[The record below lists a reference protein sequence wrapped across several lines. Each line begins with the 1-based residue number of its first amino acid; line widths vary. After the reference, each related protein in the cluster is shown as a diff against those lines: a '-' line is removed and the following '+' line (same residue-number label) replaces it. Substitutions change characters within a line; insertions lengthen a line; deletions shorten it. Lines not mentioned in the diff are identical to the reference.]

1 MSRLITSGDTLSN
14 FGKYLPAP
22 YIDKIYIQDG
32 TVITAGTAGLTTAKI
47 TVDVFVYLRVTED
60 TDVASLEKDLEN
72 LRFYVYFANN
82 LSESVLEEI
91 FASKQYMPSS
101 DVIGDGDGG
110 YLRFSSFTAA
120 DTLQYDDNGNK
131 IIKYYGTWTLE
142 SDTLGWSNIENSY
155 LFTYSYTEEFEE
167 DPWYSAWSN
176 VLHTLD
182 DVERSEISYEVIM
195 ENGKLASQEEIIWVD
210 DQGSFYDGTGLQA
223 LSSKYYK
230 SDKITHSEI
239 VDSFQS
245 LLDEYETSA
254 KTDSALQSIVDQISY
269 ILATSAMAPDL
280 VPQLNLLRRAFPS
293 KSSATTPGELYLKYR
308 EKIYTANAVI
318 ETDGLL
324 SKRLISNAKLI
335 DQRAADPDDI
345 ATPDER
351 ASSDGWKMI
360 GTKIGWINSHYDSTT
375 LGLYKEQM
383 DLYGYTSLEDWMLST
398 EYTSWL
404 GVEEISPAPTAT
416 DYAYSWFYK
425 GYIFHD
431 YTAEVLQN
439 CAVGDHIDLK
449 TYLDYFDPQTLYR
462 YYYPSKIEF
471 SRGVTDEMEAGTR
484 YTMTQTITNWTPD
497 SAGFTFEHGSK
508 PGNTVPSF
516 TLDQFQTATGESETA
531 YAFCTIRNFL
541 PYNYEAGLTGDY
553 WSGNYRI
560 LGFQFQD
567 IDKLAGPD
575 EETYGAGT
583 DWTDAHGMWA
593 DESNYKFT
601 ITYQDTTEALLPD
614 LFSAYLSALVDLQAY
629 LTTASDYIA
638 YNIIDGHWNDHFK
651 EEMHNMYDG
660 EPGSAPWDYYPVY
673 YNVFR
678 EIVSQTFGGD
688 ENLMLADSA
697 DIAATISPD
706 TGTMEQLEAF
716 VAMFESFYYD
726 IILTLDVVAL
736 GANLYEREA
745 MRTFYPEVD
754 YPTSFIIGGSHHDDD
769 REYRTDSEQ
778 DDLATW
784 IDYVQT
790 DVTTVVPTDTGAEM
804 REDPEYEFLVNGETA
819 TEAGYTDEEG
829 ISAGDLGWTS
839 VGTDASFTI
848 AFSRDDAETIS
859 LSMGEVYLFKYME
872 IFDPDAVDAY
882 TPEPV
887 AGGYYYLAPID
898 VAGVTIDPTSAVFP
912 ALLDY
917 FSLVGTPAEGYD
929 VEEHVV
935 PFVVTVTTVQ
945 SDDYDPHAS
954 PSNPGTFDVWFTINP
969 TEELYGGMSSYTLK
983 TNWTNHTELP
993 TGYSGILINP
1003 DAWGLYAG
1011 GYKALPDLEYTFKT
1025 EYGDYSDV
1033 LAEGIAEAV
1042 EEAAEAAGY
1051 NEEDCFDAYG
1061 LEYASPGYTPCD
1073 SATQIWIPWDS
1084 GTSTGC
1090 KCVDL

>member
-1 MSRLITSGDTLSN
+1 
-14 FGKYLPAP
+14 
-22 YIDKIYIQDG
+22 
-32 TVITAGTAGLTTAKI
+32 
-47 TVDVFVYLRVTED
+47 
-60 TDVASLEKDLEN
+60 
-72 LRFYVYFANN
+72 
-82 LSESVLEEI
+82 
-91 FASKQYMPSS
+91 
-101 DVIGDGDGG
+101 
-110 YLRFSSFTAA
+110 
-120 DTLQYDDNGNK
+120 
-131 IIKYYGTWTLE
+131 LE

-182 DVERSEISYEVIM
+182 DVERSEISYEVII

-324 SKRLISNAKLI
+324 SKRLISNAKLV

-345 ATPDER
+345 ATPDAR
-351 ASSDGWKMI
+351 GSSDGWKMI
-360 GTKIGWINSHYDSTT
+360 GTKIGWINSYYDSIT

-398 EYTSWL
+398 EYTSWYE
-404 GVEEISPAPTAT
+404 GVYGTGDEAFLADAGS
-416 DYAYSWFYK
+416 YVYSWFYK

-471 SRGVTDEMEAGTR
+471 SRGVTSADNTDSR

-497 SAGFTFEHGSK
+497 SAGFAFEHGSE

-575 EETYGAGT
+575 EETYGGGT
-583 DWTDAHGMWA
+583 DFDNAHGMWA

-601 ITYQDTTEALLPD
+601 ITYQDTTEALLVD
-614 LFSAYLSALVDLQAY
+614 IFNAYLSALVDLQAY
-629 LTTASDYIA
+629 LTTASDYVA

-651 EEMHNMYDG
+651 EEMHNLYDG

-716 VAMFESFYYD
+716 VAMFESFYHD
-726 IILTLDVVAL
+726 IILTSYDAI
-736 GANLYEREA
+736 GSGGYNLYEREA
-745 MRTFYPEVD
+745 SRTFYPEVD

-769 REYRTDSEQ
+769 RDTGYTDSEQ

-819 TEAGYTDEEG
+819 TEAG
-829 ISAGDLGWTS
+829 DLGWTT
-839 VGTDASFTI
+839 VGTDASFT
-848 AFSRDDAETIS
+848 FDVTNDDAGTMTRT
-859 LSMGEVYLFKYME
+859 MGNAFEQGYLE
-872 IFDPDAVDAY
+872 IFDPEAFDGSYSYWLLNPGNLGDG
-882 TPEPV
+882 V
-887 AGGYYYLAPID
+887 A
-898 VAGVTIDPTSAVFP
+898 SEVFP
-912 ALLDY
+912 SLLNY
-917 FSLVGTPAEGYD
+917 FSLVGTPAAGYD
-929 VEEHVV
+929 VEEHIV
-935 PFVVTVTTVQ
+935 PFTVDIAVVAGT
-945 SDDYDPHAS
+945 DPDTGH
-954 PSNPGTFDVWFTINP
+954 GTYNVWFTITP
-969 TEELYGGMSSYTLK
+969 TEELYAGMSSYTLK
-983 TNWTNHTELP
+983 TDWTNHDSMP
-993 TGYSGILINP
+993 TGYSGLLINSAVWP
-1003 DAWGLYAG
+1003 LYDG
-1011 GYKALPDLEYTFKT
+1011 GYKFMPEFEQTFKT

-1033 LAEGIAEAV
+1033 IAEAI
-1042 EEAAEAAGY
+1042 EEAIEEASASLTPTEDDCYDRDGMPYRPDY
-1051 NEEDCFDAYG
+1051 N
-1061 LEYASPGYTPCD
+1061 PCN
-1073 SATQIWIPWDS
+1073 SISELWIPWSDDHMY
-1084 GTSTGC
+1084 GC
-1090 KCVDL
+1090 YCACISEDPVKCPTDK